1 MGRLWILCTC
11 DHADTVSTSTSYS
24 DQLFNYSIYN
34 MVDIDVFSDS
44 VMQLFLVLSVSFATT
59 AAYKTKK
66 VLKANFVNYYWGQL
80 SM

>member
-1 MGRLWILCTC
+1 
-11 DHADTVSTSTSYS
+11 
-24 DQLFNYSIYN
+24 

-80 SM
+80 SMWKYQKQIL